1 MALTKSTV
9 RDLQGSLTPKFSEWY
24 DAPFPPM
31 YLSGSKWNTRKRRR
45 RQSNPWRIVLLLLL
59 IGGVIYVERVVVPQT
74 PPLFVVTPIPTRNP
88 ATIILEADS
97 LFRAGKLA
105 LAEQAY
111 QEAISIDP
119 QEADYYT
126 ELARI
131 EVFGGKYSA
140 AVTNASNAILLN
152 PNSAMA
158 NAVLG
163 WALDFQSQLDPESAD
178 ILEALQKI
186 EKAVELDPNSALVRA
201 YYAEIIIDD
210 DVTAF
215 QQAGEQAQLAVQM
228 DPNLLEA
235 QRAVGYVWERT
246 GNYDLA
252 FEAYQNALRINPN
265 LALIHIAMGNMYFNN
280 ADSRSAIDSYIR
292 ASTLAPENV
301 IPLRL
306 IAQAYARD
314 GEFGKA
320 SQYAQSAVD
329 LEPSSSR
336 LHGDLGRMHY
346 KNTDYDSAIESL
358 ALSIHGG
365 SYLEG
370 VQVAGLPLDP
380 GDPLVVEFYYMYG
393 LALSKQGRCDLAA
406 DLSEALITG
415 VPDNEIAAINA
426 QEILI
431 LCGLIDPPEETE
443 A

>member
-1 MALTKSTV
+1 MH
-9 RDLQGSLTPKFSEWY
+9 
-24 DAPFPPM
+24 
-31 YLSGSKWNTRKRRR
+31 LSGSKWNTKKRRPR
-45 RQSNPWRIVLLLLL
+45 RSSPWRVALLLLL
-59 IGGVIYVERVVVPQT
+59 IATVIYVERVVVPQT

-97 LFRAGKLA
+97 LFQAGKLA
-105 LAEQAY
+105 QAEQAY
-111 QEAISIDP
+111 HEAIAINP
-119 QEADYYT
+119 QEDDYYT

-131 EVFGGKYSA
+131 QVFAGRYED
-140 AVTNASNAILLN
+140 AVTNASNALLLD
-152 PNSAMA
+152 PNSALA

-163 WALDFQSQLDPESAD
+163 WALDFQSQSEPESAD
-178 ILEALQKI
+178 ILEALQKV

-201 YYAEIIIDD
+201 YYAEVLIDEN
-210 DVTAF
+210 VTAF
-215 QQAGEQAQLAVQM
+215 QQAGEQAQLAVQLN
-228 DPNLLEA
+228 PNLLEA

-280 ADSRSAIDSYIR
+280 GDSQSAVDSYIR
-292 ASTLAPENV
+292 ASTLAPEDV

-320 SQYAQSAVD
+320 SQYARSAVD
-329 LEPSSSR
+329 LEPSDSR
-336 LHGDLGRMHY
+336 LHGDLGRMYY
-346 KNTDYDSAIESL
+346 KNADYDSSIKSL
-358 ALSIHGG
+358 ALAIHGG

-370 VQVAGLPLDP
+370 IQVAGLPLDP
-380 GDPLVVEFYYMYG
+380 GDPLIVDVYSMYG
-393 LALSKQGRCDLAA
+393 LALAERGQCDLAV

-415 VPDNEIAAINA
+415 VPDSEVATGNA
-426 QEILI
+426 EEILI
-431 LCGLIDPPEETE
+431 RCGLIDPPEETE

>member
-1 MALTKSTV
+1 
-9 RDLQGSLTPKFSEWY
+9 
-24 DAPFPPM
+24 M

-45 RQSNPWRIVLLLLL
+45 RSNPGRIAVLLLL
-59 IGGVIYVERVVVPQT
+59 IAGVIYVERVVVPQT
-74 PPLFVVTPIPTRNP
+74 PPLFVVTPIPTRSP
-88 ATIILEADS
+88 ATIVLEADS
-97 LFRAGKLA
+97 LFQAGKLA
-105 LAEQAY
+105 QAEQAY

-119 QEADYYT
+119 QAAEYYT

-131 EVFGGKYSA
+131 QVFAGKYSE
-140 AVTNASNAILLN
+140 AVTNASNAILLD
-152 PNSAMA
+152 PDYAVA

-163 WALDFQSQLDPESAD
+163 WALVFQAEVDPESAD

-186 EKAVELDPNSALVRA
+186 EKAVELNPNSALVRA
-201 YYAEIIIDD
+201 YYAEVIIDEN
-210 DVTAF
+210 VTAY

-246 GNYDLA
+246 GNYDRA

-265 LALIHIAMGNMYFNN
+265 LAMIHIALGNMYFNN
-280 ADSRSAIDSYIR
+280 GDSRSAIDSYIR
-292 ASTLAPENV
+292 ASTLAPQDV

-329 LEPSSSR
+329 LKPSSAR
-336 LHGDLGRMHY
+336 LHGDLGRMFY
-346 KNTDYDSAIESL
+346 KNTDLDSAIKSL
-358 ALSIHGG
+358 ALAIHGG
-365 SYLEG
+365 SYQDG

-380 GDPLVVEFYYMYG
+380 GDLVVVEFYYMYG
-393 LALSKQGRCDLAA
+393 LALAKQGQCDLAA
-406 DLSEALITG
+406 DLSQAIATG
-415 VPDNEIAAINA
+415 VPDNDIATFNA

-431 LCGLIDPPEETE
+431 LCGLIDPPEEPET
-443 A
+443 

>member
-1 MALTKSTV
+1 MH
-9 RDLQGSLTPKFSEWY
+9 
-24 DAPFPPM
+24 
-31 YLSGSKWNTRKRRR
+31 LSGSKWNTKKRRQR
-45 RQSNPWRIVLLLLL
+45 RSSPWRVALLLLL
-59 IGGVIYVERVVVPQT
+59 IATVIYVERVVVPQT

-97 LFRAGKLA
+97 LFQAGKLA
-105 LAEQAY
+105 QAEQAY
-111 QEAISIDP
+111 HEAISINP
-119 QEADYYT
+119 QEDDYYT

-131 EVFGGKYSA
+131 QVFAGRYED
-140 AVTNASNAILLN
+140 AVTNASNALLLD
-152 PNSAMA
+152 PNSALA

-163 WALDFQSQLDPESAD
+163 WALDFQSQSEPESAD
-178 ILEALQKI
+178 ILEALQKV

-201 YYAEIIIDD
+201 YYAEILIDEN
-210 DVTAF
+210 VTAF
-215 QQAGEQAQLAVQM
+215 QQAGEQAQLAVQLN
-228 DPNLLEA
+228 PNLLEA

-280 ADSRSAIDSYIR
+280 GDSQSAVDSYIR
-292 ASTLAPENV
+292 ASTLAPEDV

-320 SQYAQSAVD
+320 SQYARSAVD
-329 LEPSSSR
+329 LEPSDSR
-336 LHGDLGRMHY
+336 LHGDLGRMYY
-346 KNTDYDSAIESL
+346 KNADYDSSIKSL
-358 ALSIHGG
+358 ALAIHGG

-370 VQVAGLPLDP
+370 IQVAGLPLDP
-380 GDPLVVEFYYMYG
+380 GDPLIVDVYSMYG
-393 LALSKQGRCDLAA
+393 LALAERGQCDLAV

-415 VPDNEIAAINA
+415 VPDSEVATGNA
-426 QEILI
+426 EEILI
-431 LCGLIDPPEETE
+431 RCGLIDPPEETE